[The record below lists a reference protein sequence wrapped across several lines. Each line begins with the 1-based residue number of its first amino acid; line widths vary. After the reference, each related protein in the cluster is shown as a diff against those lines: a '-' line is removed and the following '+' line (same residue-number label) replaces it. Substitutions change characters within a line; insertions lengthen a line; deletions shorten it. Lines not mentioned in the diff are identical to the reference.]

1 MHLADN
7 GVVILGICSNG
18 WSAWSRSCLITSPA
32 TRVYWTLNN
41 EQSLSSVW
49 CLPQISHFFFSRNR
63 NVQNLGQEQEQD
75 LHYQRELK
83 MKTTQTSILQFS
95 ERRQLKKI
103 YKHLYC
109 ICSNDWAFLLIC
121 SFIDRLVNII
131 TIKIAKWIVKILFIL
146 NI

>member
-1 MHLADN
+1 MGGAPEVGAALLRVLQHGYTEHWTMNNHYLVSGVSHKYLISFSAGIEMFRTWAKSKSRTYTTKGNWKWRQLRHRFCSLA
-7 GVVILGICSNG
+7 
-18 WSAWSRSCLITSPA
+18 
-32 TRVYWTLNN
+32 
-41 EQSLSSVW
+41 
-49 CLPQISHFFFSRNR
+49 
-63 NVQNLGQEQEQD
+63 
-75 LHYQRELK
+75 
-83 MKTTQTSILQFS
+83 FS